1 MRTAVDA
8 KLLVF
13 ERRRAR
19 RLAVWNAALW
29 AIGNGLASTTLVIY
43 LARELHAE
51 RFGLGISLIVA
62 APQIAGLLRLGA
74 PAMIGRLGNRKQFC
88 LATFLVSA
96 LLLLALPWVC
106 SPGRLPTPSW
116 SLAALIGLWCLYH
129 LLQYLA
135 TVALWSWIADLAARP
150 IRGRF
155 LGRRER
161 WFVAGQAIAAIDA
174 GLFVWGFTAVH
185 PAIHGWMVY
194 AIPACIGAGFMIAAL
209 APLGL
214 MPTAAMPSTI
224 ERSATLRSLLKPFGD
239 SRFLRLLLFGCWF
252 SFFNGVTQSAQNYY
266 PMQILGISLF
276 LSLALQTAMRLGQ
289 LTVSPRLG
297 ALADRLGNRPVMI
310 VSQLLVA
317 AGLLFFVAAT
327 RAQWPWFIGAWVLWI
342 AYAGLNVCLPN
353 LMLKL
358 SPERSNTPYIAAFY
372 AVTGLCYAASTIVG
386 GALLDR
392 YGTGSFDFY
401 GIHLSFFAYVF
412 VFGWA
417 TRSLGALVL
426 TLVHEPRGRRGDER

>member
-1 MRTAVDA
+1 MSMPRPPQDCPI
-8 KLLVF
+8 F

-19 RLAVWNAALW
+19 RLAVWNGALW

-51 RFGLGISLIVA
+51 RLGLGISLIVA

-74 PAMIGRLGNRKQFC
+74 PAMIDRLGNRKQFC
-88 LATFLVSA
+88 LATFLLSA
-96 LLLLALPWVC
+96 LLLAALPWVC

-116 SLAALIGLWCLYH
+116 SLAALIVLWCLYH

-135 TVALWSWIADLAARP
+135 TVALWSWMADVAPRP

-155 LGRRER
+155 LGQRER
-161 WFVAGQAIAAIDA
+161 WFVAGQAAAAIDA
-174 GLFVWGFTAVH
+174 GLFVWGFTQTH
-185 PAIHGWMVY
+185 PGMHGWIVY
-194 AIPACIGAGFMIAAL
+194 AIPALIGAAFMLAAL

-214 MPTAAMPSTI
+214 MPSAAMPPAVQ
-224 ERSATLRSLLKPFGD
+224 RRAPRLRSLLKPFGD
-239 SRFLRLLLFGCWF
+239 ARFLRLLVFGCWF

-266 PMQILGISLF
+266 PMQVLGISLF
-276 LSLALQTAMRLGQ
+276 LSLALQTGMRLGQ

-317 AGLLFFVAAT
+317 AGLLFFAAAT
-327 RAQWPWFIGAWVLWI
+327 PTHWAWFIGAWVLWI

-358 SPERSNTPYIAAFY
+358 SPERSNAPYIAAFY

-386 GALLDR
+386 GALVDQC
-392 YGTGSFDFY
+392 GTWTLLAVRQPSCHF
-401 GIHLSFFAYVF
+401 SPVF
-412 VFGWA
+412 SSSA
-417 TRSLGALVL
+417 
-426 TLVHEPRGRRGDER
+426 GRRGVSGRWC